1 MIAAISTWAS
11 RFAHRLIPDA
21 VARLPSDSWTVY
33 LTFDDGPSAYSDE
46 LLKMLAESQVRATF
60 FLRGDRIAH
69 HGDAARSIVD
79 SGHGVG
85 HHSYSHLD
93 AWRNSWSEVEMDL
106 SRGANA
112 VSELLGRPVRWMR
125 PPYGRF
131 RVETLAWCRR
141 NDQRM
146 ALWDV
151 MVPDFTPS
159 VSEEKAVAVVH
170 EYVRPGSIIVMHDA
184 EEHHPL
190 ALSKAKRIIYELKR
204 TGWKFAP
211 LPES

>member
-1 MIAAISTWAS
+1 MIATISTWAS
-11 RFAHRLIPDA
+11 RLAHRVIPGA
-21 VARLPSDSWTVY
+21 VARIPSDALTLY
-33 LTFDDGPSAYSDE
+33 LTFDDGPSAYTDE
-46 LLKMLAESQVRATF
+46 LLEMLAANGVKATF

-69 HGDAARSIVD
+69 HGEAARRIAA

-85 HHSYSHLD
+85 HHSYRHLD
-93 AWRNSWSEVEMDL
+93 AWRNPWSEVEKDL

-131 RVETLAWCRR
+131 RVETLSWCQL

-151 MVPDFTPS
+151 MAPDFAPR
-159 VSEEKAVAVVH
+159 VSEEKAAAMVH
-170 EYVRPGSIIVMHDA
+170 ELVRPGSIVVMHDA

-190 ALSKAKRIIYELKR
+190 ALAKARRIITELRR
-204 TGWKFAP
+204 TGWRFAK
-211 LPES
+211 LPEP